1 MFKTYK
7 RKNTTVQAIELTKDN
22 LQRVV
27 DFCNKEYQK
36 YNFSIEEDKVVFY
49 ETQEKTTKYTLVAG
63 DFIAVQNENDIYP
76 IKAENFE
83 KIYGP
88 ALEIPKDLPD
98 HMCRVYMEL
107 LDLDKKIHDLGV
119 YIANGQPKA
128 SPHEAQLQLSQFES
142 MKKYSSILNERIK
155 LYLKK

>member
-1 MFKTYK
+1 MFKTYR

-36 YNFSIEEDKVVFY
+36 NNFSIEEDKVVFY

-128 SPHEAQLQLSQFES
+128 SPQEAQLQLSQFES